1 MRNHKPIRFESGDG
15 TTVNLY
21 FIDVDKI
28 EDSLQEL
35 RDTLE
40 VGEKGD
46 FR

>member
-1 MRNHKPIRFESGDG
+1 MCIRDRFESGDG

>member
-28 EDSLQEL
+28 EDSLREL
-35 RDTLE
+35 KDRLE
-40 VGEKGD
+40 VGEKVK
-46 FR
+46 F